1 MGRRTRRWILA
12 LLLTGLL
19 PVLPARAET
28 PAQFR
33 AAVTQIVYADP
44 GTGKAVPVL
53 LLYPTRDAVQPLR
66 RGPYHLN
73 VAPEGWPALDSMP
86 LVMMTQGPSR
96 NGLAMVSVALFLAR
110 RGMMTAVVTHLGGP
124 EPGAAND
131 AGNGN
136 TGNGGTGNGGTRNGG
151 TQPLWAELPLQLRAA
166 LDAVLDSSPMGFRV
180 DQQRIGVLGYAAGAH
195 AALAAA
201 GGVADLG
208 RVPQICA
215 AHPENRTLCPAGAR
229 TTATASPKRLE
240 AAADPRIRSLLL
252 MDPVGA
258 LFGDGALS
266 RVTVPVRLY
275 EAEKGDESG
284 ALQVARVRGLLPRP
298 PEYDLV
304 PGAGHYA
311 FLTPV
316 PASAA
321 ARFGATVK
329 DPPGF
334 DRAAF
339 HARLNDEVLD
349 YFRRTLNGAP

>member
-1 MGRRTRRWILA
+1 MGPRTRRWVLA
-12 LLLTGLL
+12 LVMTGLL
-19 PVLPARAET
+19 PAALPARAET

-33 AAVTQIVYADP
+33 AAVSQIGYADP
-44 GTGKAVPVL
+44 GTGKTVPIL
-53 LLYPTRDAVQPLR
+53 LLYPTRDHVQPIR

-73 VAPEGWPALDSMP
+73 VAPEGGPALDSVP
-86 LVMMTQGPSR
+86 LVMMTQGPAR

-110 RGMMTAVVTHLGGP
+110 RGMMTAIVTHLGGM
-124 EPGAAND
+124 EPGAD
-131 AGNGN
+131 PRAGKGDRV
-136 TGNGGTGNGGTRNGG
+136 GTV
-151 TQPLWAELPLQLRAA
+151 PLWPELPLQLRAA

-180 DQQRIGVLGYAAGAH
+180 DRQRIGVLGYAAGGH

-201 GGVADLG
+201 GGVADPG
-208 RVPQICA
+208 RLAPICA
-215 AHPENRTLCPAGAR
+215 AHPDDRTLCPAGAK
-229 TTATASPKRLE
+229 TTVAAAPKRLE
-240 AAADPRIRSLLL
+240 AATDPRIRALLL
-252 MDPVGA
+252 MDPIGA
-258 LFGDGALS
+258 LFADGALS

-321 ARFGATVK
+321 ARFGATVQ

-334 DRAAF
+334 DRAGF

-349 YFRRTLNGAP
+349 YFRRTLNAAP

>member
-12 LLLTGLL
+12 FLLAGLL
-19 PVLPARAET
+19 PVPPARAET

-33 AAVTQIVYADP
+33 AAVSQIVYADP
-44 GTGKAVPVL
+44 GTGKSAPVL

-73 VAPEGWPALDSMP
+73 VAPEGWPALDSLP

-96 NGLAMVSVALFLAR
+96 NGLAMVSIALFLAR
-110 RGMMTAVVTHLGGP
+110 RGMMAALVTHPGGP
-124 EPGAAND
+124 EPGAKD
-131 AGNGN
+131 ASK
-136 TGNGGTGNGGTRNGG
+136 TG
-151 TQPLWAELPLQLRAA
+151 TQPLWPELPLQLRAA

-180 DQQRIGVLGYAAGAH
+180 DRERIGVIGYAAGGH

-201 GGVADLG
+201 GGVADPG
-208 RVPQICA
+208 RIPQLCA
-215 AHPENRTLCPAGAR
+215 THPENRTLCPAGAR
-229 TTATASPKRLE
+229 TTAAAPPKRLE
-240 AAADPRIRSLLL
+240 AATDPRIRSLLL

-258 LFGDGALS
+258 LFGDGGLS
-266 RVTVPVRLY
+266 RITVPVRLY

-321 ARFGATVK
+321 ARFGAAVQ

-339 HARLNDEVLD
+339 HARLNDEILD
-349 YFRRTLNGAP
+349 YFRRTLDAAP

>member
-1 MGRRTRRWILA
+1 MSPRTRRWVLA
-12 LLLTGLL
+12 LAMTGLL

-33 AAVTQIVYADP
+33 AAVSQIAYADP
-44 GTGKAVPVL
+44 GAGKTVPIL
-53 LLYPTRDAVQPLR
+53 LLYPTRDPVQPIR

-73 VAPEGWPALDSMP
+73 VAPEGGPALDSVP
-86 LVMMTQGPSR
+86 LVMMTQGPAR

-110 RGMMTAVVTHLGGP
+110 RGMMTAIVTHLGGM
-124 EPGAAND
+124 EPD
-131 AGNGN
+131 ADPRAGKGDRI
-136 TGNGGTGNGGTRNGG
+136 GTV
-151 TQPLWAELPLQLRAA
+151 PLWPELPLQLRAA
-166 LDAVLDSSPMGFRV
+166 LDAVLASSPMGFRV
-180 DQQRIGVLGYAAGAH
+180 DRQRIGVLGYAAGGH

-201 GGVADLG
+201 GGVADPG
-208 RVPQICA
+208 RLAQVCA
-215 AHPENRTLCPAGAR
+215 THPDDRSLCPAGAK
-229 TTATASPKRLE
+229 TTAAAAPKRLE
-240 AAADPRIRSLLL
+240 AATDPRIRSLLL

-321 ARFGATVK
+321 ARFGATVQ

-334 DRAAF
+334 DRAGF

-349 YFRRTLNGAP
+349 YFRRTLNAAP

>member
-1 MGRRTRRWILA
+1 MSPRTRRWVLA
-12 LLLTGLL
+12 LVMTGLL

-33 AAVTQIVYADP
+33 AAVSQIAYADP
-44 GTGKAVPVL
+44 GTGKSVPIL
-53 LLYPTRDAVQPLR
+53 LLYPTRDPVQPIR

-73 VAPEGWPALDSMP
+73 VAPEGGPALNSMP

-110 RGMMTAVVTHLGGP
+110 RGMTTAIVTHLGGM
-124 EPGAAND
+124 EPGAD
-131 AGNGN
+131 
-136 TGNGGTGNGGTRNGG
+136 TGTGRGDRIGTV
-151 TQPLWAELPLQLRAA
+151 PLWPELPLQLRAA

-180 DQQRIGVLGYAAGAH
+180 DRQRIGVLGYAAGGH

-201 GGVADLG
+201 GGVADPG
-208 RVPQICA
+208 RLAQVCG
-215 AHPENRTLCPAGAR
+215 AHPDNRSLCPAGAK
-229 TTATASPKRLE
+229 TTVAATPKRLE
-240 AAADPRIRSLLL
+240 AATDSRIRSLLL

-266 RVTVPVRLY
+266 RVTVPIRLY

-304 PGAGHYA
+304 AGAGHYA

-321 ARFGATVK
+321 ARFGATVQ

-339 HARLNDEVLD
+339 HARLNDEILD
-349 YFRRTLNGAP
+349 YFRRTLNTAP

>member
-1 MGRRTRRWILA
+1 MGRRTRRWVLA
-12 LLLTGLL
+12 LLMTGLL
-19 PVLPARAET
+19 PVLSTRAET

-33 AAVTQIVYADP
+33 AAVSQIAYADP
-44 GTGKAVPVL
+44 GTGKTVPIL
-53 LLYPTRDAVQPLR
+53 LLYPTRDQVQPIR

-73 VAPEGWPALDSMP
+73 VAPEGGPALDSLP
-86 LVMMTQGPSR
+86 LVLMTQGPSR

-110 RGMMTAVVTHLGGP
+110 RGMMTAIVTHLGGM
-124 EPGAAND
+124 EPGADSGAD
-131 AGNGN
+131 KGDRI
-136 TGNGGTGNGGTRNGG
+136 GTV
-151 TQPLWAELPLQLRAA
+151 PLWPELPLQLRAA

-180 DQQRIGVLGYAAGAH
+180 NRQRIGVLGYAAGGH

-201 GGVADLG
+201 GGVADPG
-208 RVPQICA
+208 RLPQICA
-215 AHPENRTLCPAGAR
+215 AHPDNRSLCPAGAK
-229 TTATASPKRLE
+229 TAAATSPKRLE
-240 AAADPRIRSLLL
+240 AATDPRIRSLLL

-284 ALQVARVRGLLPRP
+284 ALQVARVRDLLPRP

-321 ARFGATVK
+321 ARFGATVQ

-349 YFRRTLNGAP
+349 YFRRTLNAAP

>member
-1 MGRRTRRWILA
+1 MGRRTRRWVLA

-33 AAVTQIVYADP
+33 AAVSQIAYADP

-96 NGLAMVSVALFLAR
+96 NGLAMVGVALFLAR

-131 AGNGN
+131 AGNG
-136 TGNGGTGNGGTRNGG
+136 GNGNSG
-151 TQPLWAELPLQLRAA
+151 TQPLWPELPLQLRAA
-166 LDAVLDSSPMGFRV
+166 LDAVLDSSPMGFQV
-180 DQQRIGVLGYAAGAH
+180 DQQRIGVLGYAAGGH

-201 GGVADLG
+201 GGVADPG

-215 AHPENRTLCPAGAR
+215 AHPENRTLCPAGAG
-229 TTATASPKRLE
+229 TTVAASPKRLE

-258 LFGDGALS
+258 LFGDGGLS
-266 RVTVPVRLY
+266 RVTAPVRLY

-284 ALQVARVRGLLPRP
+284 VLQVARVRGLLPRP

-321 ARFGATVK
+321 ARFGATVQ

-334 DRAAF
+334 DRAGF

-349 YFRRTLNGAP
+349 YFRRTLNAAP

>member
-1 MGRRTRRWILA
+1 MGRRTRRWVLA
-12 LLLTGLL
+12 LLMTGLL
-19 PVLPARAET
+19 PALPARAET

-33 AAVTQIVYADP
+33 AAVSQIAYADP
-44 GTGKAVPVL
+44 GTGKTVPIL
-53 LLYPTRDAVQPLR
+53 LLYPTRDHVQPIR

-73 VAPEGWPALDSMP
+73 VAPEGGPALDSVP
-86 LVMMTQGPSR
+86 LVMMTQGPAR

-110 RGMMTAVVTHLGGP
+110 RGMMTAMVTHLGGM
-124 EPGAAND
+124 EPD
-131 AGNGN
+131 ADPRAGKGDRI
-136 TGNGGTGNGGTRNGG
+136 GTV
-151 TQPLWAELPLQLRAA
+151 PLWPELPLQLRAA

-180 DQQRIGVLGYAAGAH
+180 DRQRIGVLGYAAGGH

-201 GGVADLG
+201 GGVADPG
-208 RVPQICA
+208 RLAQVCA
-215 AHPENRTLCPAGAR
+215 THPDDRSLCPAGAK
-229 TTATASPKRLE
+229 TAAATSPKRLE
-240 AAADPRIRSLLL
+240 AATDPRIRSLLL

-321 ARFGATVK
+321 ARFGATVQ

-334 DRAAF
+334 DRAGF

-349 YFRRTLNGAP
+349 YFRRTLNTAP

>member
-1 MGRRTRRWILA
+1 M
-12 LLLTGLL
+12 TGLL

-33 AAVTQIVYADP
+33 AAVSQIAYADP
-44 GTGKAVPVL
+44 GTGKSVPIL
-53 LLYPTRDAVQPLR
+53 LLYPTRDPVQPIR

-73 VAPEGWPALDSMP
+73 VAPEGGPALNSMP

-110 RGMMTAVVTHLGGP
+110 RGMMTAIVTHLGGM
-124 EPGAAND
+124 EPD
-131 AGNGN
+131 ADSRAGKGDRI
-136 TGNGGTGNGGTRNGG
+136 GTV
-151 TQPLWAELPLQLRAA
+151 PLWPELPLQLRAA

-180 DQQRIGVLGYAAGAH
+180 DRQRIGVLGYAAGGH

-201 GGVADLG
+201 GGVADPG
-208 RVPQICA
+208 RLAQVCA
-215 AHPENRTLCPAGAR
+215 AHPDNRSLCPAGAK
-229 TTATASPKRLE
+229 TTVAATPKRLE
-240 AAADPRIRSLLL
+240 AATDSRIRSLLL

-266 RVTVPVRLY
+266 RVTVPIRLY
-275 EAEKGDESG
+275 EAEKGDERG

-321 ARFGATVK
+321 ARFGATVQ

-349 YFRRTLNGAP
+349 YFRRTLNAAP

>member
-33 AAVTQIVYADP
+33 AAVSQIVYADP
-44 GTGKAVPVL
+44 GTGKSAPVL
-53 LLYPTRDAVQPLR
+53 LLYPTRDHVQPIR

-73 VAPEGWPALDSMP
+73 VAPEGSPALDSLP

-96 NGLAMVSVALFLAR
+96 NGLAMVSVGLFLAR
-110 RGMMTAVVTHLGGP
+110 RGMMTAIVTHLGGP
-124 EPGAAND
+124 EPGAD
-131 AGNGN
+131 KSAGK
-136 TGNGGTGNGGTRNGG
+136 TG

-180 DQQRIGVLGYAAGAH
+180 DQQRIGVLGYAAGGH

-201 GGVADLG
+201 GGATDLG
-208 RVPQICA
+208 RIPQICA
-215 AHPENRTLCPAGAR
+215 THPEESSLCPAGAK
-229 TTATASPKRLE
+229 TSAAAAPKRLE
-240 AAADPRIRSLLL
+240 AATDPRIRSLLL

-258 LFGDGALS
+258 LFGDGGLS

-311 FLTPV
+311 FLTPI
-316 PASAA
+316 PARAA
-321 ARFGATVK
+321 ARFGATAQ

-339 HARLNDEVLD
+339 HARLNEEVLD

>member
-1 MGRRTRRWILA
+1 M
-12 LLLTGLL
+12 TGLL
-19 PVLPARAET
+19 PVLPTRAET

-33 AAVTQIVYADP
+33 AAVSQIAYADP
-44 GTGKAVPVL
+44 GTGKSVPIL
-53 LLYPTRDAVQPLR
+53 LLYPTRDPVQPIR

-73 VAPEGWPALDSMP
+73 VAPEGGPALNSMP

-110 RGMMTAVVTHLGGP
+110 RGMTTAIVTHLGGM
-124 EPGAAND
+124 EPGAD
-131 AGNGN
+131 
-136 TGNGGTGNGGTRNGG
+136 TGTGRGDRIGTV
-151 TQPLWAELPLQLRAA
+151 PLWPELPLQLRAA

-180 DQQRIGVLGYAAGAH
+180 DRQRIGVLGYAAGGH

-201 GGVADLG
+201 GGAADPG
-208 RVPQICA
+208 RLTQVCA
-215 AHPENRTLCPAGAR
+215 AHPDNRSLCPAGAK
-229 TTATASPKRLE
+229 TTVAATPKRLE
-240 AAADPRIRSLLL
+240 AATDSRIRSLLL

-266 RVTVPVRLY
+266 RVTVPIRLY

-321 ARFGATVK
+321 ARFGATVQ

-334 DRAAF
+334 DRAGF

-349 YFRRTLNGAP
+349 YFRRTLNAAP

>member
-1 MGRRTRRWILA
+1 MGRRTRRWGLA

-19 PVLPARAET
+19 PALPARAET

-33 AAVTQIVYADP
+33 AAVSQIAYADP

-131 AGNGN
+131 AGNGSN
-136 TGNGGTGNGGTRNGG
+136 GNSG
-151 TQPLWAELPLQLRAA
+151 TQPLWPELPLQLRAA
-166 LDAVLDSSPMGFRV
+166 LDAVLDSSPMGFQV
-180 DQQRIGVLGYAAGAH
+180 DQQRIGVLGYAAGGH

-201 GGVADLG
+201 GGVADPG

-215 AHPENRTLCPAGAR
+215 AHPENRTLCPAGAG
-229 TTATASPKRLE
+229 TTVAASPKRLE

-258 LFGDGALS
+258 LFGDGGLS

-339 HARLNDEVLD
+339 HARLNDEILD